1 MSRYLPHL
9 AELQPELFA
18 EISPELAEEIGV
30 RTGEFLTLTTMRGI
44 LEARALI
51 TERNQPLVIDGKSR
65 HTIYLPYQF
74 GYKGLVTGDV
84 PNDLLSISEEPN
96 VRIMETK
103 ALVCNAH
110 PGRVPKSAQAL
121 KIWKQDLRRTA

>member
-1 MSRYLPHL
+1 
-9 AELQPELFA
+9 
-18 EISPELAEEIGV
+18 LAEEIGV
-30 RTGEFLTLTTMRGI
+30 RTGEFLTVTTMRGI

-51 TERNQPLVIDGKSR
+51 TERNQPLVIDGKTR
-65 HTIYLPYQF
+65 HTICLPYQF

-110 PGRVPKSAQAL
+110 PGRVPRSAQAL
-121 KIWKQDLRRTA
+121 KIWRQDLRRTA

>member
-1 MSRYLPHL
+1 
-9 AELQPELFA
+9 
-18 EISPELAEEIGV
+18 
-30 RTGEFLTLTTMRGI
+30 
-44 LEARALI
+44 
-51 TERNQPLVIDGKSR
+51 
-65 HTIYLPYQF
+65 
-74 GYKGLVTGDV
+74 V

-110 PGRVPKSAQAL
+110 PGRVPRGAQAL